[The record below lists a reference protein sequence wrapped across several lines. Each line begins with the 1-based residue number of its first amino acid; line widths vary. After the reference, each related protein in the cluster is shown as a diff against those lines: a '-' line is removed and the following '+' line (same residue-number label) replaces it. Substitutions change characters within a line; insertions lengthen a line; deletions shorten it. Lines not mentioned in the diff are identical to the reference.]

1 MNNLTPVVKK
11 IIFINV
17 IVFLLCIISPWRII
31 DLFALNSIFSNNFY
45 YHQLFTHLFIHLK
58 FWHLFSNLIT
68 LYTFG
73 PIVEMRMGWK
83 RFLFFYIFIGVSA
96 SLFYILCHY
105 LEFKYKN
112 QIFLDYFNNPT
123 PEVFVE
129 YVKNF
134 PIFYENNYGFIYDY
148 LQNPNNVNFIE
159 KSKSMM
165 EYLCNTKIFLPC
177 VGASGSIFGIL
188 TAFAMFYPNAQLS
201 PLFLPISIPSKYIV
215 LFYGLY
221 ELYSGFSSLD
231 NIAHFAHIGGILVA
245 YIFIKIGNRRR

>member
-1 MNNLTPVVKK
+1 
-11 IIFINV
+11 
-17 IVFLLCIISPWRII
+17 
-31 DLFALNSIFSNNFY
+31 
-45 YHQLFTHLFIHLK
+45 
-58 FWHLFSNLIT
+58 
-68 LYTFG
+68 
-73 PIVEMRMGWK
+73 MGWK

-96 SLFYILCHY
+96 SLFYILYHY

-112 QIFLDYFNNPT
+112 QIFLEYFNNPT

-129 YVKNF
+129 YIKNF

-221 ELYSGFSSLD
+221 ELYSGLSSLD
-231 NIAHFAHIGGILVA
+231 NIAHFAHIGGILVT

>member
-1 MNNLTPVVKK
+1 MFILFNRIQYFKVKQSNSFK
-11 IIFINV
+11 KL
-17 IVFLLCIISPWRII
+17 IVFLLCIISHWRII
-31 DLFALNSIFSNNFY
+31 DLFALNSIFSDNFY
-45 YHQLFTHLFIHLK
+45 YHQLLTHLFIHLK

-123 PEVFVE
+123 TEVFVE

-134 PIFYENNYGFIYDY
+134 PVFYENNYGFIYDY

-201 PLFLPISIPSKYIV
+201 PLFLPIGK
-215 LFYGLY
+215 
-221 ELYSGFSSLD
+221 LYSGFSSLD